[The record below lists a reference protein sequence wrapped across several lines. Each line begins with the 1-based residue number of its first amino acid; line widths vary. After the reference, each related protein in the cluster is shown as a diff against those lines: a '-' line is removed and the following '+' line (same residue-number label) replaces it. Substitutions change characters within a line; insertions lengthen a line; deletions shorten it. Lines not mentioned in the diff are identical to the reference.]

1 MGDNNQMKT
10 CPYCGNSIR
19 YVAKKCR
26 FCGEWLDEEQRS
38 IHQKPV
44 PKLAGNVVSGEAKEL
59 EETSKQGINQT
70 NKETEEHV
78 KHSRKNVNGLLG
90 TRKLIGCFGVGFL
103 VVVIFAIIGG
113 LSGETSTPKKEID
126 ESLYTDSSTVL
137 AEAEQM
143 LSDATT
149 ETTVE
154 DNGFEDVE
162 AKIELHVMYK
172 DIFAHLEEEDRLI
185 KKYFTNDFQEI
196 WQRVKRYDAVNHK
209 GEIGCIDYNIFT
221 QDQDPNSKD
230 YIEVQNVALSKDE
243 KGKLKAT
250 AKVEIIDPAS
260 PLHTEVDI
268 ILMKKGSKWRI
279 DDIVSINGGSLKS
292 TMKNYLINDPNY

>member
-26 FCGEWLDEEQRS
+26 FCGEWLDEEQRN

-44 PKLAGNVVSGEAKEL
+44 PNLVSGEAKEL
-59 EETSKQGINQT
+59 EETSKQEIYQT

-78 KHSRKNVNGLLG
+78 KHSHKNVNGLLG
-90 TRKLIGCFGVGFL
+90 TRKLIGCFGVGLL
-103 VVVIFAIIGG
+103 VVVIFAIICG

-126 ESLYTDSSTVL
+126 ESLYTDSSTAL
-137 AEAEQM
+137 SEAEQL
-143 LSDATT
+143 LSDDTT

-162 AKIELHVMYK
+162 AKIELHVIYK

-230 YIEVQNVALSKDE
+230 YIEVQNVVLSKNE

-250 AKVEIIDPAS
+250 AKVEIIDPAG
-260 PLHTEVDI
+260 PIHKEVDI

-279 DDIVSINGGSLKS
+279 DDIVSINGESLKS

>member
-26 FCGEWLDEEQRS
+26 FCGEWLDEEQRN

-44 PKLAGNVVSGEAKEL
+44 PKLARNVVSGEAKEL
-59 EETSKQGINQT
+59 EETSKQEINQT

-78 KHSRKNVNGLLG
+78 KHSHKNVNGLLG
-90 TRKLIGCFGVGFL
+90 TRKLIGCFGVGLL
-103 VVVIFAIIGG
+103 VVVILAIICG

-126 ESLYTDSSTVL
+126 ESLYTDSSTAL
-137 AEAEQM
+137 SEAEQL
-143 LSDATT
+143 LSDDTN

-162 AKIELHVMYK
+162 AKIELHVIYK

-230 YIEVQNVALSKDE
+230 YIEVQNVVLSKDE

-260 PLHTEVDI
+260 PIHKEVDI

-279 DDIVSINGGSLKS
+279 DDIVSINGESLKS

>member
-26 FCGEWLDEEQRS
+26 FCGEWLDEEQRN

-44 PKLAGNVVSGEAKEL
+44 PNLVSGEAKEL
-59 EETSKQGINQT
+59 EETSKQEIYQT

-78 KHSRKNVNGLLG
+78 KHSHKNVNGLLG
-90 TRKLIGCFGVGFL
+90 TRKLIGCFGVGLL
-103 VVVIFAIIGG
+103 VVVIFAIICG

-137 AEAEQM
+137 SEAEQL
-143 LSDATT
+143 LSDDTN

-162 AKIELHVMYK
+162 AKIELHVIYK

-250 AKVEIIDPAS
+250 AKVDIIDPAG
-260 PLHTEVDI
+260 PIHKEVDI

-279 DDIVSINGGSLKS
+279 DDIVSINGESLKS

>member
-26 FCGEWLDEEQRS
+26 FCGEWLDEEQRN
-38 IHQKPV
+38 IHQKTV

-59 EETSKQGINQT
+59 EETSKQEINQT

-78 KHSRKNVNGLLG
+78 KHSHKNVNGLLG
-90 TRKLIGCFGVGFL
+90 TRKLIGCFGVGLL
-103 VVVIFAIIGG
+103 VVVILAIICG

-126 ESLYTDSSTVL
+126 ESLYTDSSTAL
-137 AEAEQM
+137 SEAEQL
-143 LSDATT
+143 LSDDTN

-162 AKIELHVMYK
+162 AKIELHVIYK

-230 YIEVQNVALSKDE
+230 YIEVQNVVLSKDE

-250 AKVEIIDPAS
+250 AKVDIIDPVG
-260 PLHTEVDI
+260 PIHKEVDI

-279 DDIVSINGGSLKS
+279 DDIVSINGESLKS

>member
-26 FCGEWLDEEQRS
+26 FCGEWLDEEQRN

-44 PKLAGNVVSGEAKEL
+44 PNLVSGEAKEL
-59 EETSKQGINQT
+59 EETSKQEIYQT

-78 KHSRKNVNGLLG
+78 KHSHKNVNGLLG
-90 TRKLIGCFGVGFL
+90 TRKLIGCFGVGLL
-103 VVVIFAIIGG
+103 VVVIFAIICG

-126 ESLYTDSSTVL
+126 ESLYTDSSTAL
-137 AEAEQM
+137 SEAEQL
-143 LSDATT
+143 LSDDTT

-162 AKIELHVMYK
+162 AKIELHVIYK

-230 YIEVQNVALSKDE
+230 YIEVQNVVLSKNE

-250 AKVEIIDPAS
+250 AKVEIIDPAG
-260 PLHTEVDI
+260 PIHKEVDI

-279 DDIVSINGGSLKS
+279 DDIVSINWRVFEIY
-292 TMKNYLINDPNY
+292 N

>member
-26 FCGEWLDEEQRS
+26 FCGEWLDEEQRN
-38 IHQKPV
+38 IHQKTV
-44 PKLAGNVVSGEAKEL
+44 PKLAGNVVSGEAKKL
-59 EETSKQGINQT
+59 EETSKQEINQT

-78 KHSRKNVNGLLG
+78 KHSHKNVNGLLG

-113 LSGETSTPKKEID
+113 LSGETSTPKKETD
-126 ESLYTDSSTVL
+126 ESFYTDSSTVL

-196 WQRVKRYDAVNHK
+196 WQRVKRYDAINHK

-221 QDQDPNSKD
+221 QDQAPNSKD
-230 YIEVQNVALSKDE
+230 YIEVQNVVLSKDE

-250 AKVEIIDPAS
+250 AKVEIIDPAG
-260 PLHTEVDI
+260 PIHKEVDI

-279 DDIVSINGGSLKS
+279 DDIVSINGL
-292 TMKNYLINDPNY
+292 

>member
-26 FCGEWLDEEQRS
+26 FCGEWLDEEQRN

-44 PKLAGNVVSGEAKEL
+44 PNLVSGEAKEL
-59 EETSKQGINQT
+59 EETSKQEIYQT

-78 KHSRKNVNGLLG
+78 KHSHKNVNGLLG
-90 TRKLIGCFGVGFL
+90 TRKLIGCFGVGLL
-103 VVVIFAIIGG
+103 VVVIFAIICG

-126 ESLYTDSSTVL
+126 ESLYTDSSTAL
-137 AEAEQM
+137 SEAEQL
-143 LSDATT
+143 LSDDTT

-162 AKIELHVMYK
+162 AKIELHVIYK

-250 AKVEIIDPAS
+250 AKVEIIDPAG
-260 PLHTEVDI
+260 PIHKEVDI

-279 DDIVSINGGSLKS
+279 DDIVSINGESLKS

>member
-26 FCGEWLDEEQRS
+26 FCGEWLDEEQRN
-38 IHQKPV
+38 IHQKTV

-103 VVVIFAIIGG
+103 VVVTVVIISG
-113 LSGETSTPKKEID
+113 LSRETSTPKKEID
-126 ESLYTDSSTVL
+126 ESLYTDSSTAL
-137 AEAEQM
+137 SEAEQL
-143 LSDATT
+143 LSNDTN

-154 DNGFEDVE
+154 DNDFEDVE
-162 AKIELHVMYK
+162 AKIELHLMYK

-250 AKVEIIDPAS
+250 AKMEIIDPAG
-260 PLHTEVDI
+260 PIHKEVDI

>member
-26 FCGEWLDEEQRS
+26 FCGEWLDEEQRN
-38 IHQKPV
+38 IHQKTV

-59 EETSKQGINQT
+59 EETSKQEINQT

-78 KHSRKNVNGLLG
+78 KHSHKNVNGLLG
-90 TRKLIGCFGVGFL
+90 TRKLIGCFGVGLL
-103 VVVIFAIIGG
+103 VVVILAIICG

-126 ESLYTDSSTVL
+126 ESLYTDSSTAL
-137 AEAEQM
+137 SEAEQL
-143 LSDATT
+143 LSDDTN

-230 YIEVQNVALSKDE
+230 YIEVQNVVLSKDE

-250 AKVEIIDPAS
+250 AKVDIIDPVG
-260 PLHTEVDI
+260 PIHKEVDI

-279 DDIVSINGGSLKS
+279 DDIVSINGESLKS

>member
-26 FCGEWLDEEQRS
+26 FCGEWLDEEQRN
-38 IHQKPV
+38 IHQKTV

-59 EETSKQGINQT
+59 EETSKQEINQT

-78 KHSRKNVNGLLG
+78 KHSHKNVNGLLG

-103 VVVIFAIIGG
+103 VVVILAIIGG
-113 LSGETSTPKKEID
+113 LSGETSTPKKETD
-126 ESLYTDSSTVL
+126 KSFYTDSSTVL

-230 YIEVQNVALSKDE
+230 YIEVQNVVLSKDE

-250 AKVEIIDPAS
+250 AKVEIIDPAG
-260 PLHTEVDI
+260 PIHKEVDI

>member
-26 FCGEWLDEEQRS
+26 FCGEWLDEEQRN

-44 PKLAGNVVSGEAKEL
+44 PNLVSGEAKEL
-59 EETSKQGINQT
+59 EETSKQEIYQT

-78 KHSRKNVNGLLG
+78 KHSHKNVNGLLG

-126 ESLYTDSSTVL
+126 ESLHTDSSTAL
-137 AEAEQM
+137 SEAEQL
-143 LSDATT
+143 LSDDTN

-162 AKIELHVMYK
+162 AKIELHVIYK

-230 YIEVQNVALSKDE
+230 YIEVQNVVLSKDE

-250 AKVEIIDPAS
+250 AKVEIIDPAG
-260 PLHTEVDI
+260 PIHKEVDI

-279 DDIVSINGGSLKS
+279 DDIVSINGESLKS

>member
-1 MGDNNQMKT
+1 M
-10 CPYCGNSIR
+10 
-19 YVAKKCR
+19 
-26 FCGEWLDEEQRS
+26 
-38 IHQKPV
+38 
-44 PKLAGNVVSGEAKEL
+44 
-59 EETSKQGINQT
+59 
-70 NKETEEHV
+70 
-78 KHSRKNVNGLLG
+78 
-90 TRKLIGCFGVGFL
+90 
-103 VVVIFAIIGG
+103 
-113 LSGETSTPKKEID
+113 
-126 ESLYTDSSTVL
+126 

-162 AKIELHVMYK
+162 AKIELHVIYK

-250 AKVEIIDPAS
+250 AKVEIIDPAG
-260 PLHTEVDI
+260 PIHKEVDI

>member
-26 FCGEWLDEEQRS
+26 FCGEWLDEEQRN

-44 PKLAGNVVSGEAKEL
+44 PNLVSGEAKEL
-59 EETSKQGINQT
+59 EETSKQEIYQT

-78 KHSRKNVNGLLG
+78 KHSHKNVNGLLG
-90 TRKLIGCFGVGFL
+90 TRKLIGCFGVGLL
-103 VVVIFAIIGG
+103 VVVIFAIICG
-113 LSGETSTPKKEID
+113 LSEETSTPKKEIN

-137 AEAEQM
+137 AESEQM

-221 QDQDPNSKD
+221 QDQAPNSKD
-230 YIEVQNVALSKDE
+230 YIEVQNVVLSKDE
-243 KGKLKAT
+243 KGK
-250 AKVEIIDPAS
+250 
-260 PLHTEVDI
+260 
-268 ILMKKGSKWRI
+268 
-279 DDIVSINGGSLKS
+279 
-292 TMKNYLINDPNY
+292 

>member
-126 ESLYTDSSTVL
+126 ESLHTDSSTAL
-137 AEAEQM
+137 SEAEQL
-143 LSDATT
+143 LSDDTD

-162 AKIELHVMYK
+162 AKIELHVIYK

-209 GEIGCIDYNIFT
+209 GEIGCIDYNIF
-221 QDQDPNSKD
+221 
-230 YIEVQNVALSKDE
+230 VLSKDE

-250 AKVEIIDPAS
+250 AKVEIIDPAG
-260 PLHTEVDI
+260 PIHKEVDI

-279 DDIVSINGGSLKS
+279 DDIVSINGESLKS

>member
-26 FCGEWLDEEQRS
+26 FCGEWLDEEQRN

-44 PKLAGNVVSGEAKEL
+44 PNLVSGEAKEL
-59 EETSKQGINQT
+59 EETSKQEIYQT

-78 KHSRKNVNGLLG
+78 KHSHKNVNGLLG
-90 TRKLIGCFGVGFL
+90 TRKLIGCFGVGLLF
-103 VVVIFAIIGG
+103 VVTVVIISG
-113 LSGETSTPKKEID
+113 LSRETSTPKKEID
-126 ESLYTDSSTVL
+126 ESLYTDSSTAL
-137 AEAEQM
+137 SEAEQL
-143 LSDATT
+143 LSDDTN

-162 AKIELHVMYK
+162 AKIELHVIYK

-243 KGKLKAT
+243 KGKSKAT
-250 AKVEIIDPAS
+250 AKVEIIDPAG
-260 PLHTEVDI
+260 PIHKEVDI

-292 TMKNYLINDPNY
+292 TMKNYLTNDPNY

>member
-26 FCGEWLDEEQRS
+26 FCGEWLDEEQRN

-44 PKLAGNVVSGEAKEL
+44 PNLVSGEAKEL
-59 EETSKQGINQT
+59 EETSKQEIYQT

-78 KHSRKNVNGLLG
+78 KHSHKNVNGLLG
-90 TRKLIGCFGVGFL
+90 TRKLIGCFGVGLL
-103 VVVIFAIIGG
+103 VVVIFAIICG

-126 ESLYTDSSTVL
+126 ESLYTDSSTAL
-137 AEAEQM
+137 SEAEQL
-143 LSDATT
+143 LSDDTT

-162 AKIELHVMYK
+162 AKIELHVIYK

-230 YIEVQNVALSKDE
+230 YIEVQNVVLSKNE

-250 AKVEIIDPAS
+250 AKGEIIDPAG
-260 PLHTEVDI
+260 PIHKEVEI

-279 DDIVSINGGSLKS
+279 DDIVSINGESLKS

>member
-44 PKLAGNVVSGEAKEL
+44 SKLAGNVVSGEAKEL
-59 EETSKQGINQT
+59 EETSKQEINQT

-78 KHSRKNVNGLLG
+78 KHSHKNVNGLLG
-90 TRKLIGCFGVGFL
+90 TRKLIGCFGVGLL
-103 VVVIFAIIGG
+103 VVVIFAIICG
-113 LSGETSTPKKEID
+113 LSEETSTPKKEID
-126 ESLYTDSSTVL
+126 ESLYTDSSTAL
-137 AEAEQM
+137 SEAEQL
-143 LSDATT
+143 LSDDTN

-154 DNGFEDVE
+154 GNGFEDVE
-162 AKIELHVMYK
+162 AKIELHVIYK

-230 YIEVQNVALSKDE
+230 YIEVQNVTLSKDE

-260 PLHTEVDI
+260 PIHKEVDI

-279 DDIVSINGGSLKS
+279 DDIVSINGESLKS

>member
-26 FCGEWLDEEQRS
+26 FCGEWLDEEQRN

-44 PKLAGNVVSGEAKEL
+44 SKLAGNVVSGEAKEL
-59 EETSKQGINQT
+59 EETSKQEINQT

-78 KHSRKNVNGLLG
+78 KHSHKNVNGLLG
-90 TRKLIGCFGVGFL
+90 TRKLIGCFGVGLL
-103 VVVIFAIIGG
+103 VVVIFAIICG
-113 LSGETSTPKKEID
+113 LSEETSTPKKEID
-126 ESLYTDSSTVL
+126 ESLYTDSSTAL
-137 AEAEQM
+137 SEAEQL
-143 LSDATT
+143 LSDDTN

-154 DNGFEDVE
+154 GNGFEDVE
-162 AKIELHVMYK
+162 AKIELHVIYK

-230 YIEVQNVALSKDE
+230 YIEVQNVTLSKDE

-260 PLHTEVDI
+260 PIHKEVDI

-279 DDIVSINGGSLKS
+279 DDIVSINGESLKS

>member
-26 FCGEWLDEEQRS
+26 FCGEWLDEEQRN

-44 PKLAGNVVSGEAKEL
+44 PNLVSGEAKEL
-59 EETSKQGINQT
+59 EETSKQEIYQT

-78 KHSRKNVNGLLG
+78 KHSHKNVNGLLG

-103 VVVIFAIIGG
+103 VVVILAIIGG
-113 LSGETSTPKKEID
+113 LSGETSTPKKETD
-126 ESLYTDSSTVL
+126 KSFYTDSSTVL

-230 YIEVQNVALSKDE
+230 YIEVQNVVLSKDE

-250 AKVEIIDPAS
+250 AKVEIIDPAG
-260 PLHTEVDI
+260 PIHKEVDI